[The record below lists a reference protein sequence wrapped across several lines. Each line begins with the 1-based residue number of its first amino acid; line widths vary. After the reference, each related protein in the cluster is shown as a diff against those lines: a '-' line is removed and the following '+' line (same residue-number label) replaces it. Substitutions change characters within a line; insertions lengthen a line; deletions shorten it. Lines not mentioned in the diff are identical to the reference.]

1 MAALEKYRQGEKVE
15 KRSEAEEE
23 PRMEEEEEE
32 ERRPDERGSHAMTF
46 RPSFLTRRRRERP
59 LSGSSRALG
68 LESKGRTGSEEEAA
82 L

>member
-1 MAALEKYRQGEKVE
+1 MAALEEYRQGEKVE

-23 PRMEEEEEE
+23 PRMEEEEE

-68 LESKGRTGSEEEAA
+68 LESKERTGSEEEAA